1 MRTNLI
7 NVVKFILIQQTFSI
21 YYMKKIVLAKLWN
34 AKMSEIQFL
43 SFKNIKSKGEK
54 RYKYKC

>member
-21 YYMKKIVLAKLWN
+21 YYMKKMVLAKLWN
-34 AKMSEIQFL
+34 EKMSKIQFL